1 MARTLSRIWMAV
13 LTVWLLASGV
23 FFAMRLLPGDPA
35 ALVLGDLADESA
47 RAALRHSLHLDE
59 PLLAQYARFLLGL
72 LTLDLGP
79 SLQKPAL
86 SAFARVF
93 EVLPDTAALAFV
105 AVLIGTFAG
114 LVASVLSVGPWLGRG
129 RDWVHRGAIAICA
142 TPLLAVAP
150 ILTYALAVRTHL
162 VPLPGDPASG
172 VRGLLFASAL
182 LAFPLGAQV
191 ARIGRAALLDLG
203 RAQFLSAARARGA
216 SEARVWIIH
225 ALPAASAPIVAVVG
239 TQLGALLGGAVVL
252 ERLFE
257 RPGLGSLLLEAY
269 ATRDLPVLEATLV
282 ASASLFVGTQALTS
296 IAHALLDPRGGE
308 S

>member
-1 MARTLSRIWMAV
+1 VA
-13 LTVWLLASGV
+13 
-23 FFAMRLLPGDPA
+23 
-35 ALVLGDLADESA
+35 
-47 RAALRHSLHLDE
+47 
-59 PLLAQYARFLLGL
+59 
-72 LTLDLGP
+72 
-79 SLQKPAL
+79 
-86 SAFARVF
+86 

-105 AVLIGTFAG
+105 AVLLGTCAG
-114 LVASVLSVGPWLGRG
+114 LSACVLSVGPWLGRG
-129 RDWVHRGAIAICA
+129 RELVHRAAILVSA

-150 ILTYALAVRTHL
+150 LLTYALAVRTHI

-172 VRGLLFASAL
+172 FRGLLFASAL

-203 RAQFLSAARARGA
+203 RAQFLAAARARGA
-216 SEARVWIIH
+216 SEARVWILH
-225 ALPAASAPIVAVVG
+225 ALPAASAPIVAVIG

-296 IAHALLDPRGGE
+296 IAHALVDPRGGE

>member
-1 MARTLSRIWMAV
+1 MIRALSRVWMAL
-13 LTVWLLASGV
+13 LTVWLLASAV
-23 FFAMRLLPGDPA
+23 FLAMRLLPGDPA
-35 ALVLGDLADESA
+35 VLVLGELSDEAA
-47 RAALRHSLHLDE
+47 RAALRHRLHLDE
-59 PLLAQYARFLLGL
+59 SLGAQYLRFVGGL

-86 SAFARVF
+86 SAFARVR
-93 EVLPDTAALAFV
+93 EVLPDTAALALC
-105 AVLIGTFAG
+105 AVFLGTTAG
-114 LVASVLSVGPWLGRG
+114 LLASVLSVGPWLGSG
-129 RDWVHRGAIAICA
+129 RHFVQRASVLVSA

-150 ILTYALAVRTHL
+150 VLTYLLAVRTRL

-216 SEARVWIIH
+216 GEARVWIIH

-282 ASASLFVGTQALTS
+282 ASAALFVGTQALTS
-296 IAHALLDPRGGE
+296 VAHALLDPRGGE

>member
-1 MARTLSRIWMAV
+1 MRRTLSRLWMGL
-13 LTVWLLASGV
+13 LTVWLLSSAV
-23 FFAMRLLPGDPA
+23 FFAIRLLPGDPA
-35 ALVLGDLADESA
+35 ALVLGELADESSK
-47 RAALRHSLHLDE
+47 AALRHSLHLDE
-59 PLLAQYARFLLGL
+59 SLGRQYARFLVGL
-72 LTLDLGP
+72 ATLDLGP
-79 SLQKPAL
+79 SLQKPTL
-86 SAFARVF
+86 TAFGRVA
-93 EVLPDTAALAFV
+93 EVFPATAALAFV
-105 AVLIGTFAG
+105 AVLLGTFAG
-114 LVASVLSVGPWLGRG
+114 LAASVLSVGPWLGKG
-129 RDWVHRGAIAICA
+129 RDFVHKGAVAVCAI
-142 TPLLAVAP
+142 PLLAVAP
-150 ILTYALAVRTHL
+150 TLTYLLAVRTHL

-172 VRGLLFASAL
+172 ARGLLFASAL
-182 LAFPLGAQV
+182 LSFPLGAQV

-216 SEARVWIIH
+216 GEARVWILH

-296 IAHALLDPRGGE
+296 AAHSLLDPRGGE

>member
-1 MARTLSRIWMAV
+1 MAL
-13 LTVWLLASGV
+13 LTVWLLASAV

-59 PLLAQYARFLLGL
+59 PLAAQYLRFLRGL

-105 AVLIGTFAG
+105 AVLLGTMAG

-129 RDWVHRGAIAICA
+129 RDFVHRGAILVCA

-150 ILTYALAVRTHL
+150 ILTYALAVRTHV

-172 VRGLLFASAL
+172 VRGLLFASGL

-203 RAQFLSAARARGA
+203 RAQFLAAARARGA
-216 SEARVWIIH
+216 SEARVWILH